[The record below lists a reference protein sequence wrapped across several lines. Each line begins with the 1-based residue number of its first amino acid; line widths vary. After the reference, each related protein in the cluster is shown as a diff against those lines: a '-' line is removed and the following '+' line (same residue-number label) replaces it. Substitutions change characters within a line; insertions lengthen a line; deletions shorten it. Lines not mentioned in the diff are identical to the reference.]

1 MEKKIRRE
9 LVGKVVNA
17 TNDKTINVLVETYK
31 IHPKYH
37 KRVKSS
43 KKYCVHDEQNIAKV
57 GDVVRIVET
66 RPLSKTKHFY
76 LKEVVKEA
84 VII

>member
-9 LVGKVVNA
+9 LVGKVIHT
-17 TNDKTINVLVETYK
+17 TNEKTINVLVETYK
-31 IHPKYH
+31 VHPKYH

-43 KKYCVHDEQNIAKV
+43 KKYCVHDEKNIAKV
-57 GDVVRIVET
+57 GDTVRIVET

-76 LKEVVKEA
+76 LKEIVKEA